1 MNGKCLIIYN
11 EPASNALPDELDV
24 LDQVDFIQE
33 ILEKLGYQVER
44 QGITENFYNEIE
56 SISGQGYEFVFN
68 LVESIGKNAEVL
80 YFIPG
85 LLNLYNIPYTGC
97 PVEATFVT
105 ASKVLARNIMR
116 ANRIPVAGGYKVS
129 EASQLVTGKR
139 YILKPVWEDGSLGI
153 TEDSVFTFDG
163 SIPEILRNKDDQHW
177 FIEDFIEGREFNV
190 SVMAGPNGPEML
202 PPAEMLFIDYP
213 ENIPRI
219 VSYRAK
225 WEEDSFQ
232 YENSRRSFPD
242 NLSDKLLHNLRAA
255 VNACWHTFG
264 LKGYARVDIR
274 VDPDE
279 NVYVLEVNANPCISP
294 DSGFISAAV
303 HAGYTHLEIVRN
315 ILYDLNR

>member
-274 VDPDE
+274 VDQDE

-303 HAGYTHLEIVRN
+303 HAGCTHREIVMN
-315 ILYDLNR
+315 ILNDLNR

>member
-129 EASQLVTGKR
+129 EASQLVTGKK

-153 TEDSVFTFDG
+153 TEESVFTFDG

-190 SVMAGPNGPEML
+190 SVMAGPDGPEML

>member
-116 ANRIPVAGGYKVS
+116 ANGIPVAGGYKAS

>member
-24 LDQVDFIQE
+24 LDQVNFIQE
-33 ILEKLGYQVER
+33 ILEKLEYQVER